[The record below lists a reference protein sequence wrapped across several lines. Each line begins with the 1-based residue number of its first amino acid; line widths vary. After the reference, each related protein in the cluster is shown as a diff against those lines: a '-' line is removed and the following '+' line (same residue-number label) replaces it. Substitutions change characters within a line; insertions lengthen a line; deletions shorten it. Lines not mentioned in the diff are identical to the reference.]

1 MMYMSFKITYDER
14 VKEFGELASLGMSK
28 TQRRNLVI
36 REAIIL
42 GSFGII
48 IGTVVGIILSFCA
61 IQYLNFLVSQTETA
75 VISAGEKFV
84 IDANVEFYIKI
95 PYIAFLITILVT
107 YIVTI
112 ISSLLPM
119 RKINKISPIEAIKN
133 TNDKNLKLKYNK
145 VPSLI
150 TKIFNQEG
158 ELAYKNIR
166 KEKSKYRTIIL
177 SISISIILFLV
188 VSRFLEIIL
197 NDFSLYNE
205 YGSNDY
211 EISLS
216 TDNLNKDTDTIIN
229 YLKER
234 NLINSYLVITQPA
247 KTFATTLKVPKSRLS
262 NEAKFLINKNLFDG
276 YVENNDYYGLYY
288 TLYIASGTDYEELLK
303 YCGIENLNVGECILI
318 DTNNRT
324 TKYFESMRITN
335 YNVGDTLV
343 IKDIDNNEREEIP
356 EIINNVTTSLG
367 IDNIKVENQN
377 INDEKEVH
385 FKIAGISDEKY
396 DKSLFNG
403 NLNGLIIVISE
414 ENLAAMNIEDAY
426 KTIYLR
432 SDNPY
437 EIDNVLEELNN
448 KLKINNGEN
457 YIRGINL
464 YQENIAILSKNL
476 IIKSLIYMFLIL
488 IVCFSI
494 VNIFNIISSNIILRK
509 KEFAMLKAIG
519 MSNKQI
525 NNMLILEGLFY
536 SVNAIF
542 YGIAISLII
551 LYMIY
556 FTIMKQEISAFKVP
570 LSNIIISIVVAY
582 AVIFISIHFSKK
594 KINKQNIIDDIRN
607 DNI

>member
-385 FKIAGISDEKY
+385 FKITGISDEKY

-536 SVNAIF
+536 SVNVIF

>member
-385 FKIAGISDEKY
+385 FKITGISDEKY

>member
-377 INDEKEVH
+377 IKDEKEVH

-536 SVNAIF
+536 SVNVIF

>member
-42 GSFGII
+42 GSFGFI

-476 IIKSLIYMFLIL
+476 IIKSLIYIFLIL

>member
-385 FKIAGISDEKY
+385 FKITGISDEKY

-403 NLNGLIIVISE
+403 NINGLIIW
-414 ENLAAMNIEDAY
+414 
-426 KTIYLR
+426 
-432 SDNPY
+432 
-437 EIDNVLEELNN
+437 
-448 KLKINNGEN
+448 
-457 YIRGINL
+457 
-464 YQENIAILSKNL
+464 Q
-476 IIKSLIYMFLIL
+476 
-488 IVCFSI
+488 
-494 VNIFNIISSNIILRK
+494 
-509 KEFAMLKAIG
+509 
-519 MSNKQI
+519 Q
-525 NNMLILEGLFY
+525 
-536 SVNAIF
+536 
-542 YGIAISLII
+542 
-551 LYMIY
+551 
-556 FTIMKQEISAFKVP
+556 
-570 LSNIIISIVVAY
+570 
-582 AVIFISIHFSKK
+582 
-594 KINKQNIIDDIRN
+594 
-607 DNI
+607 

>member
-61 IQYLNFLVSQTETA
+61 IQYMNFLVSQTERA

-385 FKIAGISDEKY
+385 FKITGISDEKY

-536 SVNAIF
+536 SVNVIF